1 MWSLFDEDSQAR
13 ENLRNL
19 RKFAADYI
27 KPRIGTFS
35 LVQFLHV
42 VGVGLLLAPP
52 LIIREVLDTAI
63 PRKDYQLLLIYS
75 GAIVVIYALFAAI
88 AGLKEYWGHE
98 VAQRATARL
107 RNDLYGHFQKL
118 SMSFH
123 DRKKTGELLSR
134 VVDDIN
140 IIQEVIHH
148 GPEAVILAV
157 VMVTGSAGVL
167 LYLNWRLGLVALAII
182 PFLLFYASKMCS
194 RMWDRF
200 REVRKRKASL
210 SDEVEENLAGIQII
224 KAYGAEGREAEAVAN
239 ENESHYESRMS
250 VIKWVSLLFPGA
262 MFINNIGLAAVLL
275 YGGAL
280 TIQGAVSVGTLA
292 AFVFYLHRFLQPII
306 RLVIMLEQGGR
317 FFASLERFSE
327 YMAVE
332 PDIQDKPDAME
343 LTAVEGE
350 VAFEDVYFKY
360 EDETV
365 LNGVSLVAEPGQTV
379 ALVGPSGAGKT
390 TIMRLIPRFYEPYE
404 GSILIDGTDVRDV
417 RLSSLRSHMAMVM
430 QDDFLFSG
438 TVSENIGYSKP
449 EATREEIIEAARV
462 ANADVFVEEMADEYD
477 TEIGKRG
484 VKLSEGQRQR
494 ISIARAVLK
503 DPQILL
509 LDEATSSVDPETE
522 RLIQRALERLCE
534 GRTTFAIAHRLSTIF
549 RADKILFVKDGEITE
564 WGTHQDLIE
573 RGGEYARF
581 FEIQFGEMQSV

>member
-1 MWSLFDEDSQAR
+1 MFSIFDEESQTR

-19 RKFAADYI
+19 REFGSRYI
-27 KPRIGTFS
+27 RPRIGTFS

-42 VGVGLLLAPP
+42 LGVLLLLAPP
-52 LIIREVLDTAI
+52 LIVRDVLDSVI
-63 PRKDYQLLLIYS
+63 PQENYRLLVIYS
-75 GAIVVIYALFAAI
+75 LSIAGIYALFAII

-107 RNDLYGHFQKL
+107 RNDLYSHFQKL

-140 IIQEVIHH
+140 VIQEVIHH
-148 GPEAVILAV
+148 GPEAIILAT
-157 VMVTGSAGVL
+157 VMVTGSTGVL

-182 PFLLFYASKMCS
+182 PVLLIYASKMCS

-239 ENESHYESRMS
+239 ENESHYQSRMS

-262 MFINNIGLAAVLL
+262 MFINNVGLAAVLL

-280 TIQGAVSVGTLA
+280 TMQGAVKIGTLA
-292 AFVFYLHRFLQPII
+292 AFILYLRRFLQPII

-332 PDIQDKPDAME
+332 PDIQDRPDANN
-343 LTAVEGE
+343 LTDVEGE
-350 VAFEDVYFKY
+350 VAFEDIYFKY
-360 EDETV
+360 EDEAV
-365 LNGVSLVAEPGQTV
+365 LRGVNLVARPGQTV

-390 TIMRLIPRFYEPYE
+390 TIMRLIPRFYEPYK
-404 GSILIDGTDVRDV
+404 GTIRIDGTDVRDV
-417 RLSSLRSHMAMVM
+417 RLHSLRSQMAMVM

-438 TVSENIGYSKP
+438 TVTENIGYSKP
-449 EATREEIIEAARV
+449 DATQKEIIEAARV
-462 ANADVFVEEMADEYD
+462 ANADVFVEEMADEYE

-503 DPQILL
+503 DPRILL

-549 RADKILFVKDGEITE
+549 RADKILFVKDGQITE
-564 WGTHQDLIE
+564 WGTHQELIDSN
-573 RGGEYARF
+573 GEYARF

>member
-1 MWSLFDEDSQAR
+1 MLSIFDEDSQLR
-13 ENLRNL
+13 ENVRNL
-19 RKFAADYI
+19 REFAANYI
-27 KPRIGTFS
+27 KPRIGIFS

-42 VGVGLLLAPP
+42 VGVGLLLTPP
-52 LIIREVLDTAI
+52 LIIRAVLDTAI
-63 PRKDYQLLLIYS
+63 PQKDFRLLLIYS
-75 GAIVVIYALFAAI
+75 GAIVIIYTLFAAI
-88 AGLKEYWGHE
+88 AGVKEYWGHE
-98 VAQRATARL
+98 VAQRATSQL

-123 DRKKTGELLSR
+123 DRKKTGELLAR

-148 GPEAVILAV
+148 GPEAIIMAV

-167 LYLNWRLGLVALAII
+167 IYLNWRLGLVALAII
-182 PFLLFYASKMCS
+182 PFLLVYASKMCS

-262 MFINNIGLAAVLL
+262 MLINNVGLAAVLL
-275 YGGAL
+275 YGGYL
-280 TIQGAVSVGTLA
+280 TIEGVVSIGTLA

-327 YMAVE
+327 YMAIE
-332 PDIQDKPDAME
+332 PDIQDKPDAVD
-343 LTAVEGE
+343 LTDVQGE
-350 VAFEDVYFKY
+350 VAFEEVYFKY
-360 EDETV
+360 EEETV
-365 LNGVSLVAEPGQTV
+365 LKGVSLVARPGQTV

-390 TIMRLIPRFYEPYE
+390 TIMRLIPRFYQPYE
-404 GSILIDGTDVRDV
+404 GSIRIDGTDIRDA
-417 RLSSLRSHMAMVM
+417 RLRSLRSHMAMVM

-438 TVSENIGYSKP
+438 TVAENIGYSKP
-449 EATREEIIEAARV
+449 GASREEIIEAARV
-462 ANADVFVEEMADEYD
+462 ANADVFVEEMADTYD

-522 RLIQRALERLCE
+522 RLIQKALERLCE

-549 RADKILFVKDGEITE
+549 RADKILFVKHGEITE
-564 WGTHQDLIE
+564 WGTHQELISS
-573 RGGEYARF
+573 GGEYARF